1 MRHIDVFMTT
11 AVVLVMLTMMWD
23 TPPTR
28 LGAPHPTRLGAPHP
42 TRLGSSHPTSWGRR
56 TLAGLGPPPYKAG
69 EHARDQAEGLTPY
82 HAVGSAA

>member
-23 TPPTR
+23 TP
-28 LGAPHPTRLGAPHP
+28 PTRLGAPHP

-82 HAVGSAA
+82 HAGGSAA